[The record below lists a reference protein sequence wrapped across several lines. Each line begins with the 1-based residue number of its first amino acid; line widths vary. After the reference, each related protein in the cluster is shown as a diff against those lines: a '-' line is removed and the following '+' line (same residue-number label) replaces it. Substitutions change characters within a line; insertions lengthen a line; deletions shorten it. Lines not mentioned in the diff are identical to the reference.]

1 MHLTTSQRH
10 VKKRVEKVF
19 NAPLD
24 LNSDPIHGVIASM
37 IHYISHEEATRHVSR
52 ILSDDHIRKMITTRL
67 GAKTLRTLQN
77 ILKEFANG
85 VDPIKLEKWV
95 AFWSRASIVHALGF
109 SISAALGDVP
119 RALASGLKGKV
130 GMRYVLSA
138 YARAPQV
145 VALAEQKSDAWKL
158 YNQNA
163 SNRFLSAREQ
173 VDFSQ
178 GPIGRFQ
185 RGVNSI
191 AFKPLDISSRYISA
205 IIWDAKYHEVLGKGG
220 TEDEAVRQA
229 DSLLIEEMPTSVDW
243 MKADFQNQF
252 VGRAIFVFNSEFVK
266 LATVALV
273 QSREVRAALKAGD
286 RLGAITIA
294 LRSAFGVAALML
306 LGAAFMGQGKG
317 DDEEIDEWMLRTA
330 LSNLAGVEP
339 FLLKPLIN
347 DAVVPRLF
355 GKRGSTPQ
363 VPIIATGKRVA
374 EGINSI
380 WRAADEGKL
389 DWGSMLNLVD
399 IFGPFVLAPINVFSR
414 TLSPI
419 FNDKELDS
427 YDDLWGAMEAAAY
440 GRKKERAWNAFRF
453 IQARDE

>member
-1 MHLTTSQRH
+1 
-10 VKKRVEKVF
+10 
-19 NAPLD
+19 
-24 LNSDPIHGVIASM
+24 M

-77 ILKEFANG
+77 VLKEFANG
-85 VDPIKLEKWV
+85 VDPIKLEGFV
-95 AFWSRASIVHALGF
+95 SSLSRVTILAVLGF
-109 SISAALGDVP
+109 SIAPALGDIP

-145 VALAEQKSDAWKL
+145 MALAKQKSGAWNL
-158 YNQNA
+158 YNENA

-173 VDFSQ
+173 VDFNQ
-178 GPIGRFQ
+178 NFIGKVQ
-185 RGVNSI
+185 KKINSK
-191 AFKPLDISSRYISA
+191 AFVFLDYSSKYISA
-205 IIWDAKYHEVLGKGG
+205 VIWDAKYHEVLGKGG
-220 TEDEAVRQA
+220 TEEEAIRQA
-229 DSLLIEEMPTSVDW
+229 DSLLIEEMPTTVDW

-252 VGRAIFVFNSEFVK
+252 VGRAIFVFASEFVK
-266 LATVALV
+266 LATIALV
-273 QSREVRAALKAGD
+273 QSREVRAAWKAGD
-286 RLGAITIA
+286 KLGAITTA
-294 LRSAFGVAALML
+294 LRSAFGVATLML

-339 FLLKPLIN
+339 FLLKPLVN

-355 GKRGSTPQ
+355 GKRGTTPQ

-380 WRAADEGKL
+380 WRSLEEDRL
-389 DWGSMLNLVD
+389 DKSALVD
-399 IFGPFVLAPINVFSR
+399 LAEVFGPVIFAPTNLISRLA
-414 TLSPI
+414 SPW

-427 YDDLWGAMEAAAY
+427 YNDLWGLAEAFAY